1 MAICLCSALVL
12 ALQGPPPADSLA
24 EWWRRVAA
32 DSTDAPAWLALG
44 RAYVARA
51 GAYHVDHEAGGDRA
65 AAFDLDTAALAFGHA
80 AVRPPGPA
88 RDTALAFA
96 AFTWGEA
103 ALLAWEVQGIEA
115 VSAAGDPAAAR
126 LRLPPV
132 LAELAENL
140 LRACPDEG
148 VLLTAG
154 DTDTYATWFLRFGR
168 RLRPDLII
176 VPLAIW
182 EVDPVFRDRVAG
194 DLQLPREAVD
204 EQPDAIWRTLAGRRP
219 LCASTAFAAPPL
231 AAAKLAWRA
240 APLVWVAGPVR
251 RGAAPATDFVFEA
264 ARLAYGAEDAWAAE
278 VIAVYR
284 RAAGIARALCE
295 PLGVFDLAEATGCAP
310 GR

>member
-1 MAICLCSALVL
+1 MAISLCSVLIL
-12 ALQGPPPADSLA
+12 ALQGPLPADSLA

-44 RAYVARA
+44 RAYVGRA
-51 GAYHVDHEAGGDRA
+51 GAYHVDHVPGGDRG
-65 AAFDLDTAALAFGHA
+65 AAFDLDTAAQAFAHA

-88 RDTALAFA
+88 RDTALAYA

-115 VSAAGDPAAAR
+115 VAAAGDPATAR

-182 EVDPVFRDRVAG
+182 EGDPVFRDRVAR
-194 DLQLPREAVD
+194 DLQLPQAAVD
-204 EQPDAIWRTLAGRRP
+204 EQPDAVWRTLAGRRP
-219 LCASTAFAAPPL
+219 MCASTAFEAPPL
-231 AAAKLAWRA
+231 AAARLGWRA

-264 ARLAYGAEDAWAAE
+264 ARLAHEAGDAWAAD
-278 VIAVYR
+278 VVAVYR
-284 RAAGIARALCE
+284 RAARIAPALCA
-295 PLGVFDLAEATGCAP
+295 PLGVFDLAEATGCP
-310 GR
+310 PER

>member
-1 MAICLCSALVL
+1 MAICLCSALIA

-51 GAYHVDHEAGGDRA
+51 GAYHVDHAPGGDRDA
-65 AAFDLDTAALAFGHA
+65 ASALDTAAHAFA
-80 AVRPPGPA
+80 RAVVRPPGPA
-88 RDTALAFA
+88 RDTALAYA

-103 ALLAWEVQGIEA
+103 ALLAWEVEGLAA
-115 VSAAGDPAAAR
+115 VGGAEPAATR

-154 DTDTYATWFLRFGR
+154 DTDTYASWFLRFGR

-182 EVDPVFRDRVAG
+182 EADPVFRDRVAG

-204 EQPDAIWRTLAGRRP
+204 EQPDAVWRTLAGRRP
-219 LCASTAFAAPPL
+219 VCASTAFAAPPL
-231 AAAKLAWRA
+231 AAARLGWRA

-264 ARLAYGAEDAWAAE
+264 ARLAHGAGDAWAAD
-278 VIAVYR
+278 VVAIYR
-284 RAAGIARALCE
+284 RAATIAPSLCA
-295 PLGVFDLAEATGCAP
+295 PLGVFDLADATGCAP

>member
-1 MAICLCSALVL
+1 MATFLCSVLVV
-12 ALQGPPPADSLA
+12 ALQGPLPADSLA

-51 GAYHVDHEAGGDRA
+51 GAYHVDHAPGGDRGA
-65 AAFDLDTAALAFGHA
+65 AADLDTAAHAFARA
-80 AVRPPGPA
+80 AVRPPGAA
-88 RDTALAFA
+88 RDTALAYA

-103 ALLAWEVQGIEA
+103 ALLAWELDGLEA
-115 VSAAGDPAAAR
+115 VGAGGEAAAAR

-176 VPLAIW
+176 VPLTIW
-182 EVDPVFRDRVAG
+182 ETDPVFRERVAG

-204 EQPDAIWRTLAGRRP
+204 EQPDAVWRTLAGRRP
-219 LCASTAFAAPPL
+219 VCASTAFEAPPL
-231 AAAKLAWRA
+231 AAARLAWRA

-264 ARLAYGAEDAWAAE
+264 ARLAHAADGPWAAE
-278 VIAVYR
+278 VVAIYR
-284 RAAGIARALCE
+284 RAATIAPALCE
-295 PLGVFDLAEATGCAP
+295 PLGEFDLAEATGCAP

>member
-1 MAICLCSALVL
+1 MAICLCSVLL
-12 ALQGPPPADSLA
+12 ALQGPAPADSLA
-24 EWWRRVAA
+24 EWWRRVAS

-51 GAYHVDHEAGGDRA
+51 GAYHVDHVPGGERDAAAALDTASLAFARA
-65 AAFDLDTAALAFGHA
+65 AA
-80 AVRPPGPA
+80 RPPGAA
-88 RDTALAFA
+88 RDTALAYA
-96 AFTWGEA
+96 AFTWGET
-103 ALLAWEVQGIEA
+103 ALLAWEVHGIEA
-115 VSAAGDPAAAR
+115 VGAADDPAAAR
-126 LRLPPV
+126 LRLPAV
-132 LAELAENL
+132 LGELAENL

-154 DTDTYATWFLRFGR
+154 DTDTYASWLLRFGR

-182 EVDPVFRDRVAG
+182 EADPVFRERVAG
-194 DLQLPREAVD
+194 DLQLPRSAVD

-219 LCASTAFAAPPL
+219 ICASTAFAAPPL
-231 AAAKLAWRA
+231 AAARLGWRA

-264 ARLAYGAEDAWAAE
+264 ARLAHGAGAAWAAE
-278 VIAVYR
+278 VVAVYR
-284 RAAGIARALCE
+284 RAAAIAPGLCA
-295 PLGVFDLAEATGCAP
+295 PLGEFDLAEATGCAP